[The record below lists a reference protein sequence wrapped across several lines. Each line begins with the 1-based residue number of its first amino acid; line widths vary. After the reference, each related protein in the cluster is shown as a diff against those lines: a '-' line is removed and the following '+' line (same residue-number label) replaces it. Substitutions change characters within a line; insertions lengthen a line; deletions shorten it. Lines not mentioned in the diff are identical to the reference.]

1 MGASNPLDAVQFFE
15 QYDDSY
21 SFSINSET
29 QNSMMP
35 QNYRVR
41 TLCNGLGYKASSIFI
56 FIFSK
61 DS

>member
-21 SFSINSET
+21 SFSIDSKT

-41 TLCNGLGYKASSIFI
+41 LKNEGLGYKYS
-56 FIFSK
+56 
-61 DS
+61 DSRV